1 MCSIEAS
8 VLHVKE
14 IQCSDMR
21 CEDCDLLSFFYRSPT
36 EYGIR
41 NIEDLSHRV
50 KVLAAKGLGVK
61 SKEVFTHLAS
71 HLTFFSEIIRELF
84 GGEHGF
90 AQLTNGQY
98 SRENLVRS
106 VLKMES

>member
-1 MCSIEAS
+1 MLCSIKAS

-14 IQCSDMR
+14 IQCSDIR
-21 CEDCDLLSFFYRSPT
+21 CEDDDPLSFFYRSPT

-41 NIEDLSHRV
+41 N
-50 KVLAAKGLGVK
+50 
-61 SKEVFTHLAS
+61 
-71 HLTFFSEIIRELF
+71 SEIIRKLF

-90 AQLTNGQY
+90 AQLMNGQY
-98 SRENLVRS
+98 STENLVRS

>member
-1 MCSIEAS
+1 MTSPRWVPLCPAGPSAFFAVNSLLMMCSIEAS

-41 NIEDLSHRV
+41 NL
-50 KVLAAKGLGVK
+50 
-61 SKEVFTHLAS
+61 
-71 HLTFFSEIIRELF
+71 EIIRELF

-98 SRENLVRS
+98 ATETLIRS

>member
-1 MCSIEAS
+1 MTSPSRWVPLCPAGPSASFAVNSLLIIGSIGAS

-21 CEDCDLLSFFYRSPT
+21 CEDGDLLSFFYRSPT

-41 NIEDLSHRV
+41 N
-50 KVLAAKGLGVK
+50 
-61 SKEVFTHLAS
+61 
-71 HLTFFSEIIRELF
+71 SEIIRELF
-84 GGEHGF
+84 GGGHGF
-90 AQLTNGQY
+90 APLANGQY
-98 SRENLVRS
+98 STENLVRS

>member
-1 MCSIEAS
+1 
-8 VLHVKE
+8 
-14 IQCSDMR
+14 MR
-21 CEDCDLLSFFYRSPT
+21 CEDCYLLSFFYRSPT

-41 NIEDLSHRV
+41 N
-50 KVLAAKGLGVK
+50 
-61 SKEVFTHLAS
+61 
-71 HLTFFSEIIRELF
+71 SEIIREIF

-98 SRENLVRS
+98 STENLVRF

>member
-1 MCSIEAS
+1 MMCSIEAS

-21 CEDCDLLSFFYRSPT
+21 CEDCDLLSFFYQSPT

-41 NIEDLSHRV
+41 N
-50 KVLAAKGLGVK
+50 
-61 SKEVFTHLAS
+61 
-71 HLTFFSEIIRELF
+71 SEIIRELF

-98 SRENLVRS
+98 STENLVRS
-106 VLKMES
+106 VLRMEN

>member
-1 MCSIEAS
+1 
-8 VLHVKE
+8 
-14 IQCSDMR
+14 MR
-21 CEDCDLLSFFYRSPT
+21 CEDCDLLSFFFRSPT

-41 NIEDLSHRV
+41 NIKDLSHRV

-71 HLTFFSEIIRELF
+71 YLTFFSEIIRELF

-98 SRENLVRS
+98 STENLVSS

>member
-1 MCSIEAS
+1 MYSIEAS

-41 NIEDLSHRV
+41 N
-50 KVLAAKGLGVK
+50 
-61 SKEVFTHLAS
+61 
-71 HLTFFSEIIRELF
+71 SEIIRELF

-90 AQLTNGQY
+90 AHLTNGQY
-98 SRENLVRS
+98 STENLVRF